1 MIVRRAELSEL
12 DQIME
17 IYDSARAFMRSRGNM
32 SQWINGYP
40 SRERITKDIRREQC
54 YVCEQE
60 GQLAGVFAFI
70 LGEDRTYQVI
80 TEGHWR
86 SDSPYGTVH
95 RLASSGRWPG
105 VSRACFTFCKSR
117 IGHVRADTHAENKV
131 MQRALEANGFVCCGV
146 IHVEDG
152 SSRLAYEY
160 LADEAEPSVQ

>member
-1 MIVRRAELSEL
+1 MIRTAAIEDLPSLRR
-12 DQIME
+12 
-17 IYDSARAFMRSRGNM
+17 IYTAARAFMAQTGNPT
-32 SQWINGYP
+32 QWGASFP
-40 SRERITKDIRREQC
+40 PEDLLREDIRQGRLWVVEKGGA
-54 YVCEQE
+54 VR
-60 GQLAGVFAFI
+60 GAFAF
-70 LGEDRTYQVI
+70 LVGEDPTYQVI

-146 IHVEDG
+146 IHVEDT
-152 SSRLAYEY
+152 RDAQ
-160 LADEAEPSVQ
+160 A